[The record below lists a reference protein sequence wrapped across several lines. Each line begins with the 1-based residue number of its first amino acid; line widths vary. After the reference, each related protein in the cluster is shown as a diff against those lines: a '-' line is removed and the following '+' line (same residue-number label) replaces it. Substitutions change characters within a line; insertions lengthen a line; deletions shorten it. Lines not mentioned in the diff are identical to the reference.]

1 MGVALLLLLRVEFK
15 SPANNTWEKP
25 VSASAPLQNWLA
37 DVRRFASVKHRTIA
51 LSALRICIGLTLLA
65 YYLQHILQR
74 EYLWG
79 DAGVVPFSLFQQIM
93 QFRHGFSL
101 YLLSSSSSYQT
112 AVFYGGLVVTI
123 AFTLGY
129 QLRISSILFY
139 VFTWS
144 LFERNIF
151 LLTGGDNFI
160 YLAAFFLM
168 FSDCGAHFS
177 LDAISTR
184 GRTEPRPFAAM
195 VHNYAVLAIIVQLS
209 LVYLTSAI
217 YKLSGPL
224 WQDGTAVYY
233 VLRLSEFNL
242 SPLARHMYGSETVV
256 KLATWGTVIFEL
268 SWPFLIWNRRTKP
281 VAAIGAVLMHAMIGY
296 FMGLVWFSFVFIS
309 AQVVIFKDSE
319 LIGYAARGR
328 EMAGAIR
335 ASLIARMPHA
345 REGGAPATGAD
356 S

>member
-1 MGVALLLLLRVEFK
+1 MSGSAGLRD
-15 SPANNTWEKP
+15 
-25 VSASAPLQNWLA
+25 WLA
-37 DVRRFASVKHRTIA
+37 EVRRFASVKHRTIA
-51 LSALRICIGLTLLA
+51 LAILRITTGLTLLI
-65 YYLQHILQR
+65 YYLQHIQQR

-79 DAGVVPFSLFQQIM
+79 NAGVVPFPLFQQIM

-112 AVFYGGLVVTI
+112 AVFYAGLVVTL

-151 LLTGGDNFI
+151 LLSGGDNFL
-160 YLAAFFLM
+160 YLVAFFLM
-168 FSDCGAHFS
+168 FADCGAHFS
-177 LDAISTR
+177 LDARSVR
-184 GRTEPRPFAAM
+184 KRTQSQPFAAM
-195 VHNYAVLAIIVQLS
+195 VHNYAVLAIIIQLS
-209 LVYLTSAI
+209 LVYFTSAI
-217 YKLSGPL
+217 YKLAGPL

-242 SPLARHMYGSETVV
+242 SPLARHFYNSESLV
-256 KLATWGTVIFEL
+256 KLVTWGTVIFEAL
-268 SWPFLIWNRRTKP
+268 WPLLIWNRKTKP
-281 VAAIGAVLMHAMIGY
+281 FAALGAVLMHAMIGY
-296 FMGLVWFSFVFIS
+296 FMGLVWFSLVFIG

-319 LIGYAARGR
+319 LIGYAARVR

-335 ASLIARMPHA
+335 ASLVTRLPHTRA
-345 REGGAPATGAD
+345 SRASATGAD